1 MYALINCE
9 VFTGTAVEHNK
20 AVLISGNTIHGLV
33 PRCDVPFDI
42 PKRDLK
48 GWSVAPGFIDVQV
61 NGGGGVLFNE
71 TPTVGGIKAIAQAHR
86 QFGTTNFLPTYIT
99 GPNDGMQQAAS
110 AVAQCIKNDTVK
122 GVLGIHFEG
131 PFISTRKAGIHDPA
145 FIRPPNDADLETVCS
160 LDRGVTLT
168 TVAPEVVNPDTIRR
182 LRQRGVLI
190 SLGHTDASY
199 GTASAAFSAG
209 ACGVTHL
216 YNAMSTLTA
225 RAPGMVGATLDS
237 ENAWA
242 AVIADGHHVDFAAIR
257 VALRAKGRG
266 KIFLVTDAM
275 PPVGSKQSSFFLP
288 PYNVHVHNGRC
299 VTLGNVLAGSALDM
313 ATAVRNCVQHIGVPM
328 DEVLRMASTYPA
340 EFLGLGKEL
349 GRIEQNYRANLVVFN
364 SQIAVMAAIV
374 EGEFIELT

>member
-9 VFTGTAVEHNK
+9 VFTGTTVEQDK
-20 AVLISGNTIHGLV
+20 AILINGNTIHGLV
-33 PRCDVPFDI
+33 PQYEVPFDI
-42 PKRDLK
+42 PQRDLR
-48 GWSVAPGFIDVQV
+48 GCFVAPGFIDVQV

-71 TPTVGGIKAIAQAHR
+71 TPTIEGIKAIAAAHR
-86 QFGTTNFLPTYIT
+86 RFGTTNFLPTYIT

-145 FIRPPNDADLETVCS
+145 FIRPPNGTDIDTVCS

-168 TVAPEVVNPDTIRR
+168 TVAPEVVNPDTIRQ
-182 LRQRGVLI
+182 LRQRGVLV
-190 SLGHTDASY
+190 SLGHTDADY
-199 GTASAAFSAG
+199 KVAMTAFSAG

-225 RAPGMVGATLDS
+225 RAPGMVGAALDS
-237 ENAWA
+237 ENTWA
-242 AVIADGHHVDFAAIR
+242 SVIADGHHIDFAAIR

-275 PPVGSKQSSFFLP
+275 PPVGSNQSSFFLA
-288 PYNVHVHNGRC
+288 PYDVHVHNGQC
-299 VTLGNVLAGSALDM
+299 VTSDNVLAGSALDM
-313 ATAVRNCVQHIGVPM
+313 ATAVQNCVQHIGMPM

-340 EFLGLGKEL
+340 EFLGLEKKL
-349 GRIEQNYRANLVVFN
+349 GHIEQNYQANLVVFN
-364 SQIAVMAAIV
+364 SQIAVMAVIV
-374 EGEFIELT
+374 GGEFIEFT